1 MSSSTDNPI
10 PTENFLLPG
19 QGFCIGLPW
28 ERAELPKHGLPSKA
42 LKPLPTGN
50 VLDQEAELEGDPC
63 AGWEIGRCEVIRRL
77 TPGSAR
83 RLLAL
88 RHDTNGSDVVDVR
101 QLDVADGD
109 GPQIEAYADDAGRLR
124 HSSLARVFP
133 CEVSDEGIF
142 WVSERVSGATLA
154 ELVVACRARGKGL
167 PLGLGLAAIHE
178 AALAL
183 SEVHSRVAHGL
194 ISNHAVAVGFDGVTK
209 LLDAGLFQVLA
220 RKRSWAEVLEI
231 TGPYLAPEQVLN
243 GRLPDPK
250 ADLYSLGILLYEC
263 LSGEA
268 VRRTA
273 KFEDRVKLMER
284 GQLTPPSS
292 LNVMVGKALDEV
304 VFKAL
309 ATDRAQRYQSAT
321 EFAQDLKRASSSF
334 MWRADARAQFVS
346 ELFETRN
353 RREHALTAHLAPRRR
368 RTTSVREVSISQ
380 VIETIEPVSVS
391 SLPPVV
397 SPPPL
402 PKRVVMPTVSAA
414 VRSAEVKQEAPRTRG
429 IGFAHLVG
437 TLAGVGVGFAAT
449 LVAWGQVPVEAS
461 GYLVPLSREAPV
473 HVVVFEE
480 KPPVVL
486 APIADAEMS
495 QEVSAL
501 ASIGAELPAP
511 IAVKPVAVPKRP
523 KPKAKAKR
531 DDTPVPAWLAGPK
544 RRR

>member
-28 ERAELPKHGLPSKA
+28 ERAELPKHGLPSKP

-77 TPGSAR
+77 TPGSAK

-88 RHDTNGSDVVDVR
+88 RHDEGGSDVVDVR
-101 QLDVADGD
+101 QLDVSDGD

-133 CEVSDEGIF
+133 CEVSDEGVF

-154 ELVVACRARGKGL
+154 ELMVACRARGKGL

-183 SEVHSRVAHGL
+183 SEVHSRMAHGL

-220 RKRSWAEVLEI
+220 RKRSWGEVLEI

-273 KFEDRVKLMER
+273 SFEERVKVMER

-292 LNVMVGKALDEV
+292 LNVMVGKSLDEV
-304 VFKAL
+304 VFRAL
-309 ATDRAQRYQSAT
+309 ATDRTQRYQSAAD
-321 EFAQDLKRASSSF
+321 FAQELKRASSSF
-334 MWRADARAQFVS
+334 MWRTDARAQFVS
-346 ELFETRN
+346 ELFSTRN
-353 RREHALTAHLAPRRR
+353 RREQALTAHLAPRRR

-380 VIETIEPVSVS
+380 VIEAIEPVSVS

-397 SPPPL
+397 APPPL
-402 PKRVVMPTVSAA
+402 PKRVMMPAANPA
-414 VRSAEVKQEAPRTRG
+414 VRSAQLKDHVERPSRAVG
-429 IGFAHLVG
+429 LAHLLG
-437 TLAGVGVGFAAT
+437 TVFGVGLGFAAT

-461 GYLVPLSREAPV
+461 GYLMPLSREAPV
-473 HVVVFEE
+473 HPVVFEE
-480 KPPVVL
+480 KPVVVAPIVDGEMSREVTVL
-486 APIADAEMS
+486 ASVGPLVA
-495 QEVSAL
+495 
-501 ASIGAELPAP
+501 
-511 IAVKPVAVPKRP
+511 AVIEKPVAVLKRGKPKRT
-523 KPKAKAKR
+523 KR
-531 DDTPVPAWLAGPK
+531 DEAPVPAWLSGPK